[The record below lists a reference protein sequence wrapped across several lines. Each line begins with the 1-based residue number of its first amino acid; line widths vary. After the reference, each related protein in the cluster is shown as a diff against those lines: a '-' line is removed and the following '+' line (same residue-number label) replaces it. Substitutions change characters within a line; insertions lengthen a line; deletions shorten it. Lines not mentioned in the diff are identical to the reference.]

1 MHLALRVAAIYAVV
15 SVVWILF
22 SDRLVDRLPPSFM
35 SEIQT
40 FKGVG
45 FVLISAVL
53 IFFLI
58 ARHDRHR
65 RLLDLALEAHPSG
78 ILIADMQ
85 LRVTYANSSITD
97 ISGYRPS
104 ELIGRN
110 PRVLGSDL
118 TPPAVFTAMHHALD
132 KGESWSGEFL
142 NRRKSGELY
151 WASTTITPLTNGRG
165 RVISYV
171 GAMTDITSEK
181 RTQSAILEAKNLAE
195 EANRTKSDF
204 LANMSHELR
213 TPLNAIVGFTDLLRR
228 GYAGVLTP
236 SQQEYIDN
244 IAKSSEHLLGVINS
258 VLDLSKVE
266 LGHFRVELSELE
278 LNQLVGECL
287 NMLDSIALKKDVAIR
302 FQPARESI
310 RAISDRQA
318 VRQII
323 ANIVGNA
330 IKFSPGGS
338 YIDVRTDQRAEE
350 FVITV
355 ADQGPGMSSEQMS
368 RIFEPF
374 QSRSAHNANQ
384 TEGTGLGLS
393 ICRKLVDALGGYIRF
408 SSREGEG
415 TSVVVTLPLNRQLDH
430 VGSSGTPDR
439 AAGI

>member
-1 MHLALRVAAIYAVV
+1 MHLALRVAVIYAVI
-15 SVVWILF
+15 SALWILF
-22 SDRLVDRLPPSFM
+22 SDRLVERLPPNII
-35 SEIQT
+35 SEVQT
-40 FKGVG
+40 GKGVG
-45 FVLISAVL
+45 FVLISAVV
-53 IFFLI
+53 IFVLI

-65 RLLDLALEAHPSG
+65 RLLNLALEVHPSG

-85 LRVTYANSSITD
+85 LRVTYANSSITE

-110 PRVLGSDL
+110 PRMLGSDL
-118 TPPAVFTAMHHALD
+118 TPPAVFTAMHRALD
-132 KGESWSGEFL
+132 QGESWSGEFL

-151 WASTTITPLTNGRG
+151 WAATTITPLTNGRG

-228 GYAGVLTP
+228 GYAGVLMP

-244 IAKSSEHLLGVINS
+244 IGKSSEHLLGVINS

-278 LNQLVGECL
+278 LNRLVGECL

-302 FQPARESI
+302 FQPAQDRI
-310 RAISDRQA
+310 AVVSDRQA

-323 ANIVGNA
+323 ANVVGNA

-338 YIDVRTDQRAEE
+338 HIEVTTDQRAEE
-350 FVITV
+350 FIITV
-355 ADQGPGMSSEQMS
+355 ADQGPGMSREQMS

-374 QSRSAHNANQ
+374 QSRAAHNANQ

-393 ICRKLVDALGGYIRF
+393 ICRKLVDALNGHISF

-415 TSVVVTLPLNRQLDH
+415 TSVVVTLPVNRQLDPIAP
-430 VGSSGTPDR
+430 SASPNR